1 MISHCTSL
9 SLTPPIDRKTMIKR
23 QKFYLSK
30 DQLPQI
36 FHWSRSRLH
45 TIFFSQQCYREIILL
60 QINPRN
66 HAVTIIVQWFNV
78 FCSNILCW
86 KILKG
91 NPSQKKQR
99 LTRIVCNCSKN
110 AILLVL
116 HSFST
121 NADIDMVLLRK
132 FVRKAN
138 QVQILSTLLNTI
150 QFNPSQR
157 LEVMNW
163 QANFVSQVHSC
174 NKTAND
180 L

>member
-36 FHWSRSRLH
+36 FHWSRSQLH
-45 TIFFSQQCYREIILL
+45 TIYFSQQCYTEIILL
-60 QINPRN
+60 QINPCN
-66 HAVTIIVQWFNV
+66 HAVTIIVLWFDA

-86 KILKG
+86 KTLKG

-116 HSFST
+116 HSIST
-121 NADIDMVLLRK
+121 NTDIDMVVLRK
-132 FVRKAN
+132 FVWKAN
-138 QVQILSTLLNTI
+138 QVQILST
-150 QFNPSQR
+150 
-157 LEVMNW
+157 
-163 QANFVSQVHSC
+163 
-174 NKTAND
+174 
-180 L
+180 